1 MNHSTSILG
10 FTLLLI
16 AAAWAVAISLRHAP
30 GDADAT
36 PRPAQRHILANPAAS
51 PADSTDSHQ
60 QRPTIRKP
68 GAWHVALPEPWLD
81 ALPPAQQATWRT
93 RAAAVEGAARAEL
106 ERLSTEL
113 ELSAA
118 QRDKMFPALVR
129 SASGYDPVMLVGG
142 SPIPSAT
149 SLAALEDIHQVL
161 DPQQQARVEDQEVNR
176 QLWWQDTLSRLE
188 ADLIE
193 STGGTPA
200 TPVAPPAPV
209 DSLPATE
216 QRVAPVARESGNL
229 FELLEPKP

>member
-1 MNHSTSILG
+1 MNRSTFILG
-10 FTLLLI
+10 FTLLAI
-16 AAAWAVAISLRHAP
+16 AATLAVSITVRNAP
-30 GDADAT
+30 GDSVTT
-36 PRPAQRHILANPAAS
+36 PRPAQRHAQANPAALL
-51 PADSTDSHQ
+51 ADSTDSHQ

-68 GAWHVALPEPWLD
+68 GVWHVALPAPWLD

-93 RAAAVEGAARAEL
+93 RAAAVERAAREEL
-106 ERLSTEL
+106 ERLTNEL
-113 ELSAA
+113 DLSAA

-149 SLAALEDIHQVL
+149 SLAALEDMHQVL
-161 DPQQQARVEDQEVNR
+161 DPQQQARLEDQEVNR

-209 DSLPATE
+209 DSLPAIE
-216 QRVAPVARESGNL
+216 QRVAPEARDSGNL
-229 FELLEPKP
+229 FELLEP